1 MGRLDQL
8 SDREWELVHAS
19 YTHALE
25 SLERNEEMGERRFQL
40 LLAVASAAG
49 VAVGLVADVSQPR
62 VTLWVGTGASMVLA
76 VLGLLTVSRLARRN
90 ATTTRLINQLSRLRR
105 EAMAEDSVLRSFM
118 VYDPYVAL
126 PPRTQS
132 WAPTKGG
139 LVDLAGCTT
148 ALFGGVAVLLGGLA
162 LSLPVL
168 PVVLGALATVIGAW
182 IAQVPFIRHVYG
194 T

>member
-8 SDREWELVHAS
+8 SNREWEMVHTS

-62 VTLWVGTGASMVLA
+62 VTLWVGAGASMVLA

-90 ATTTRLINQLSRLRR
+90 ATTTSLIKQLSNLRR
-105 EAMAEDSVLRSFM
+105 EAMAEDSLLRAFM
-118 VYDPYVAL
+118 VYDPYIAL
-126 PPRTQS
+126 PRRTQN

-139 LVDLAGCTT
+139 LIDLAGCMT
-148 ALFGGVAVLLGGLA
+148 ALFTGIAVLLGGLA

-168 PVVLGALATVIGAW
+168 PVVLGALATVIAAW
-182 IAQVPFIRHVYG
+182 LAQVPFIRHLYG
-194 T
+194 R